1 MSVRRPARWKR
12 PQEPRC
18 HGREE
23 APLPS
28 APDRH
33 LGDGIGR
40 QPRTQSAAP
49 ARHGSPV
56 THLGDGW
63 NTELCRL
70 CISIS
75 ELVSSGS
82 GTMWHLRDDP

>member
-33 LGDGIGR
+33 IGDTQPLG
-40 QPRTQSAAP
+40 AP
-49 ARHGSPV
+49 SLNRGSVHRCKMRARWPGGSDDEV
-56 THLGDGW
+56 TL
-63 NTELCRL
+63 
-70 CISIS
+70 S
-75 ELVSSGS
+75 
-82 GTMWHLRDDP
+82 